1 MLESVCYVIDQLQ
14 KTDKITS
21 SRGFVIQEQVAVSQ
35 IYRLLQVFTAHSHLH
50 CAEFQVHPALAAEQV
65 ESLIEKHLQEQL
77 ASSHLKLM
85 FPEFVAAQVA
95 SLIEKHLQEQ
105 LASSHLK
112 FMLSEFVAAQ
122 VASLIDTH
130 LQEQLASSHL

>member
-1 MLESVCYVIDQLQ
+1 
-14 KTDKITS
+14 
-21 SRGFVIQEQVAVSQ
+21 
-35 IYRLLQVFTAHSHLH
+35 
-50 CAEFQVHPALAAEQV
+50 
-65 ESLIEKHLQEQL
+65 
-77 ASSHLKLM
+77 M

-95 SLIEKHLQEQ
+95 SLIETHLQEQ
-105 LASSHLK
+105 LASSHLI

>member
-1 MLESVCYVIDQLQ
+1 
-14 KTDKITS
+14 
-21 SRGFVIQEQVAVSQ
+21 
-35 IYRLLQVFTAHSHLH
+35 
-50 CAEFQVHPALAAEQV
+50 
-65 ESLIEKHLQEQL
+65 
-77 ASSHLKLM
+77 M
-85 FPEFVAAQVA
+85 FPELFTAQVA
-95 SLIEKHLQEQ
+95 SLIETHLHEQ